1 LARRKRSKRSRPLYQ
16 KTADALEKLLAGL
29 SPGTFLPSEPDLAK
43 KMGVSRATLREA
55 MRPLEAKGRVVRR
68 QGVGTYV
75 VEPPQVI
82 ETGLEVLSS
91 IQALASR
98 MGMKVEMQNLNISVR
113 RITEPDDTPLQT
125 PLGENVID
133 VSRVIIAK
141 GRPVAF
147 LVDSVPEDI
156 LSIEAFQGAFSGSV
170 LEILQSRGDPV
181 LDRSQAEVT
190 ATTATL
196 AIAKS
201 LGIQRGDVLLY
212 LEACLYDT
220 SGRVVD
226 HSRSYFLPGTF
237 RFHVVR
243 RVDPAL

>member
-1 LARRKRSKRSRPLYQ
+1 LARRKRAKRTRPLYQ
-16 KTADALEKLLAGL
+16 KTADALNKLLAGMA
-29 SPGTFLPSEPDLAK
+29 PGTFLPSEPDLARK
-43 KMGVSRATLREA
+43 LGVSRATLREA
-55 MRPLEAKGRVVRR
+55 MRPLEAEGRVVRR

-82 ETGLEVLSS
+82 ETGLEVLTS

-98 MGMKVEMQNLNISVR
+98 MGMTVEVQDLDVDVR
-113 RITEPDDTPLQT
+113 RIDGPDESPLHM
-125 PLGENVID
+125 PLGDRVVD
-133 VSRVIIAK
+133 VSRVIVAK

-156 LSIEAFQGAFSGSV
+156 LPAESFGDDFDGSV
-170 LEILQSRGDPV
+170 LEILRARGDPE
-181 LDRSQAEVT
+181 LDRSQAEIT
-190 ATTATL
+190 ATTATPR
-196 AIAKS
+196 IARC

-212 LEACLYDT
+212 LEARLFDST
-220 SGRVVD
+220 GRVVD